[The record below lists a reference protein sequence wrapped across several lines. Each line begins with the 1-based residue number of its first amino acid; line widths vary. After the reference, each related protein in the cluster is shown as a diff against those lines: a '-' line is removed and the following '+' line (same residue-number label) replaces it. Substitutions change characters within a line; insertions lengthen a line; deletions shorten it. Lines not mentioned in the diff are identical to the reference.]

1 MKAIPCNEGWFCR
14 HYPTDEPPIPVR
26 IPDDAMLREPRGA
39 RSSGGANVGWF
50 DGRDYSYTRTLTL
63 SEQDLFGA
71 LLLEL
76 EGVYRKAE
84 VFVNGE
90 KAGARPYGY
99 LNFYVDLIPF
109 AKIGEN
115 RIEVRAFNADQPNSR
130 WYSGTGSYRPVVLW
144 KAPKRHILPNGVKLK
159 TLSLDPPTVEVAV
172 QTTDP
177 GAVTAELCDGE
188 TVLAAQKGEQRT
200 FAGQSPFFAS
210 LIMPSE

>member
-1 MKAIPCNEGWFCR
+1 MRTSAGSTDAII
-14 HYPTDEPPIPVR
+14 PTPE
-26 IPDDAMLREPRGA
+26 
-39 RSSGGANVGWF
+39 
-50 DGRDYSYTRTLTL
+50 TLTL

-71 LLLEL
+71 LLLEF

-115 RIEVRAFNADQPNSR
+115 RIEVRAYNADQPNSR
-130 WYSGTGSYRPVVLW
+130 WYSGTGIYRPVVLW
-144 KAPKRHILPNGVKLK
+144 KAPKRHILPNGVRIK
-159 TLSLDPPTVEVAV
+159 TMSLDPPTVEVAV
-172 QTTDP
+172 RTTDP
-177 GAVTAELCDGE
+177 GAETVELCDGE
-188 TVLAAQKGEQRT
+188 TILAAQKGEQRR